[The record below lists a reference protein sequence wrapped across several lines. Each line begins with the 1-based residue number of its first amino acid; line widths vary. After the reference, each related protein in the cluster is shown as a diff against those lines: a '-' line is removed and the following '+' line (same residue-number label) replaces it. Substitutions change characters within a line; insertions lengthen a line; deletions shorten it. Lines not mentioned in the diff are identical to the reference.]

1 MADKRKVLILTAD
14 AGFGHRSAANAVAAA
29 IEEKYPEDLSVEIA
43 NPLDDRRTPGFLRD
57 SQTDYTKWVRNV
69 PELYRFGYDASDAL
83 VPTTLLE
90 SSLAVLLNDVMR
102 DLLKKSQPDIILAT
116 YPMYPPALTP
126 IFRNKRYRVPLYTS
140 ITDLSTVH
148 RLWFHRR
155 VDGCLVPNS
164 LVADLATNYGVNPEK
179 VIITGIPVHPNVV
192 RDVRSKNEIRKELG
206 WTENIPTVLAVGSKR
221 VERLIDTL
229 NILNHFGGPIQLA
242 VVAGKDERL
251 LEEIHHFDWHIPA
264 HIYDFVENM
273 PALMHA
279 SDLIICK
286 AGGLIVT
293 ESLACGLPMILIDVI
308 PGQETGN
315 AEYATALG
323 TADMAETPIEVLE
336 NLSHLLLNN
345 QSLLKLHAENAT
357 RIGQPR
363 SAYKVA
369 AILHAAIENTPPRSQ
384 TNQLKSKRHREII
397 KTLPTS
403 LSDSTVWMP

>member
-1 MADKRKVLILTAD
+1 MVEQKKVLILTAD

-29 IEEKYPEDLSVEIA
+29 IKEKYPEELIVEIV
-43 NPLDDRRTPGFLRD
+43 NPLDDRRTPTFLRD
-57 SQTDYTKWVRNV
+57 SQSDYTKWVRSV
-69 PELYRFGYDASDAL
+69 PELYRFGYDASDSL
-83 VPTTLLE
+83 VPTALME
-90 SSLAVLLNDVMR
+90 STLAVLLNDVMR
-102 DLLKKSQPDIILAT
+102 DTLKKTQPDVILST
-116 YPMYPPALTP
+116 YPLYQSALTTL
-126 IFRNKRYRVPLYTS
+126 FRNKRYRVPLFTS

-148 RLWFHRR
+148 RMWFHRK
-155 VDGCLVPNS
+155 VDGLLVPNS
-164 LVADLATNYGVNPEK
+164 LVADLATSYGVDPEK

-192 RDVRSKNEIRKELG
+192 RETRSKNEVRAGLG
-206 WTENIPTVLAVGSKR
+206 WSPDLPTVLAVGSKR

-229 NILNHFGGPIQLA
+229 NIINHFGAPIQLA

-251 LEEIHHFDWHIPA
+251 LEEMHHFDWHIPA

-293 ESLACGLPMILIDVI
+293 ESLACGLPMILIDII

-323 TADMAETPIEVLE
+323 TADLAESPVAVLE
-336 NLSHLLLNN
+336 DLSHLLQNDR
-345 QSLLKLHAENAT
+345 SLLKQRAENAA

-369 AILHAAIENTPPRSQ
+369 AIVYSAIQNVPHHSQAAVKKVHKPRVSRSENTPHD
-384 TNQLKSKRHREII
+384 TANW
-397 KTLPTS
+397 LP
-403 LSDSTVWMP
+403 

>member
-1 MADKRKVLILTAD
+1 MVDKKKVLIMTAD

-29 IEEKYPEDLSVEIA
+29 IEEKYPDELSYEII
-43 NPLDDRRTPGFLRD
+43 NPLDDKRTPAFLRD
-57 SQTDYTKWVRNV
+57 SQADYTKWVRSV

-83 VPTTLLE
+83 VPTALLE

-102 DLLKKSQPDIILAT
+102 DILKKTQPDVILST
-116 YPMYPPALTP
+116 YPMYAPALTP
-126 IFRNKRYRVPLYTS
+126 IFRSKRYRVPLFTS

-148 RLWFHRR
+148 RLWFHRK

-164 LVADLATNYGVNPEK
+164 LVADLATSYGVDPEK

-192 RDVRSKNEIRKELG
+192 RETRSKNEVRAELG
-206 WTENIPTVLAVGSKR
+206 WTPYIPTVLAVGSKR
-221 VERLIDTL
+221 VERMIDTL
-229 NILNHFGGPIQLA
+229 NIINHFGGPVQLA

-251 LEEIHHFDWHIPA
+251 LEEINHFDWHIPA

-273 PALMHA
+273 PSLMHA
-279 SDLIICK
+279 ADLIICK

-315 AEYATALG
+315 AEFATALG
-323 TADMAETPIEVLE
+323 AADLAETPIAILE
-336 NLSHLLLNN
+336 NLSHLLQNN
-345 QSLLKLHAENAT
+345 QNLLKQRSANAE
-357 RIGQPR
+357 RLGQPR

-369 AILHAAIENTPPRSQ
+369 AILHTAVENTPPHAQ
-384 TNQLKSKRHREII
+384 TSPKKSRRHREQSIQ
-397 KTLPTS
+397 PV
-403 LSDSTVWMP
+403 LSAESAVWMP

>member
-1 MADKRKVLILTAD
+1 MTEKKKVLILTAD

-29 IEEKYPEDLSVEIA
+29 IEEKYPDELSYEII
-43 NPLDDRRTPGFLRD
+43 NPLDDRRTPAFLRD

-83 VPTTLLE
+83 VPTALLE
-90 SSLAVLLNDVMR
+90 SSLSVLLNDVMR
-102 DLLKKSQPDIILAT
+102 DILKKSQPDVILNT

-126 IFRNKRYRVPLYTS
+126 IFRIKRYKVPLFTS

-148 RLWFHRR
+148 RLWFHRK

-164 LVADLATNYGVNPEK
+164 LVADLATSYGVNPEK
-179 VIITGIPVHPNVV
+179 VTITGIPVNPSVV
-192 RDVRSKNEIRKELG
+192 RETRSKNEIRAELG
-206 WTENIPTVLAVGSKR
+206 WTPDIPTILAVGSKR

-229 NILNHFGGPIQLA
+229 NIINHFGAPLQIA
-242 VVAGKDERL
+242 VVAGKDEHL
-251 LEEIHHFDWHIPA
+251 LEELSYFNWHIPA
-264 HIYDFVENM
+264 HVYDFVENIPLM
-273 PALMHA
+273 MHA

-286 AGGLIVT
+286 AGGLIIT
-293 ESLACGLPMILIDVI
+293 ESLACGLPMILIEII

-323 TADMAETPIEVLE
+323 AADLADSPVEILE
-336 NLSHLLLNN
+336 NLSHLLQNN
-345 QSLLKLHAENAT
+345 HVLLKQRAENAA

-369 AILHAAIENTPPRSQ
+369 ALLYNAVKDNPPRSQ
-384 TNQLKSKRHREII
+384 IYTKNNRHRAP
-397 KTLPTS
+397 KTEPTTNS
-403 LSDSTVWMP
+403 AIWMP

>member
-1 MADKRKVLILTAD
+1 MAEKKKVLILTAD

-29 IEEKYPEDLSVEIA
+29 IAEKYPDELSAEII
-43 NPLDDRRTPGFLRD
+43 NPLDDRRTPAFLRD
-57 SQTDYTKWVRNV
+57 SQADYTKWVRSV
-69 PELYRFGYDASDAL
+69 PELYKFGYDASDSL
-83 VPTTLLE
+83 VPTALME
-90 SSLAVLLNDVMR
+90 SSLAVILHDVMR
-102 DLLKKSQPDIILAT
+102 DILKKSQPDVILAT
-116 YPMYPPALTP
+116 YPMYPAAITP
-126 IFRNKRYRVPLYTS
+126 FFHNKRSRVPLFTS

-148 RLWFHRR
+148 RLWFHRK

-164 LVADLATNYGVNPEK
+164 LVADLATSYGMNPEK

-192 RDVRSKNEIRKELG
+192 RETRSKNEVRADLG
-206 WTENIPTVLAVGSKR
+206 WSPDIPTVLAVGSKR

-229 NILNHFGGPIQLA
+229 NIINHFGGPVQLA

-251 LEEIHHFDWHIPA
+251 LEEIKYFDWHIPA

-273 PALMHA
+273 PSLMHA

-293 ESLACGLPMILIDVI
+293 ESLACSLPMILIEVI

-315 AEYATALG
+315 AEYVTALG
-323 TADMAETPIEVLE
+323 AADLAETPMTILE
-336 NLSHLLLNN
+336 DLCHLLNN
-345 QSLLKLHAENAT
+345 NHSLLKQRSENAA

-369 AILHAAIENTPPRSQ
+369 EILHAAVENTPPHAQTVTKSRRRQRRSEE
-384 TNQLKSKRHREII
+384 NKE
-397 KTLPTS
+397 PA
-403 LSDSTVWMP
+403 SDSAAWLP